1 MSKSVHDLALSGAN
15 KICNCSNCGTGFQCE
30 RKAWQSEHP
39 LGGHGLPLFG
49 KDTVCRLM
57 DYPVQQST
65 DKRPWYKRSREEYE
79 VTQDELVAI
88 CEECKHAVV
97 LNDTIDRSA
106 CFTEHCMDCPV
117 QHIIECNNEIA
128 AEAQGS

>member
-1 MSKSVHDLALSGAN
+1 MSKTVHDLALSGAN

-57 DYPVQQST
+57 D
-65 DKRPWYKRSREEYE
+65 
-79 VTQDELVAI
+79 
-88 CEECKHAVV
+88 
-97 LNDTIDRSA
+97 
-106 CFTEHCMDCPV
+106 CPV

-128 AEAQGS
+128 AEAHGS